1 MSYEY
6 DYPDFS
12 DISLHTMEKTTTRT
26 QRRYK
31 DESEKFS
38 YGDFA
43 MIPPSAARSPL
54 PARKTQVR
62 DRSPSPTID
71 PRSPS
76 PVHQVTIP
84 PKFMETRTPSPHAK
98 CGADL
103 EKEHNCKYHSHH
115 LDYKYTPPPVK
126 GPCVACGQYI
136 VGSVSELGHT
146 IENQFLQILQLQKLT

>member
-1 MSYEY
+1 MSYDY

-12 DISLHTMEKTTTRT
+12 DISLHTMEKTTTRS
-26 QRRYK
+26 QRRLQS
-31 DESEKFS
+31 DQERSFS

-43 MIPPSAARSPL
+43 KIPPSAARSPL
-54 PARKTQVR
+54 PARKNTSQVR

-76 PVHQVTIP
+76 PVHQLSVP
-84 PKFMETRTPSPHAK
+84 PKFMEVRTPSPGKDKA
-98 CGADL
+98 CL

-126 GPCVACGQYI
+126 GPCIACGQYI
-136 VGSVSELGHT
+136 VGSVSDLEILK
-146 IENQFLQILQLQKLT
+146 IEKTKIN